1 VEAAVSVYDGGF
13 AERPEDEREGDWVD
27 PLDGEVPGQPA
38 RTVDDP
44 EPWKSHD
51 WHDGPEYRLWRKILE
66 DEDEE

>member
-13 AERPEDEREGDWVD
+13 AERPEDE
-27 PLDGEVPGQPA
+27 LDGEVPGQPP

-44 EPWKSHD
+44 EPWKSYE